1 MEPVKFLLLLNL
13 RGETLLTSDTKGAA
27 WERKDTADKGKAIEK
42 T

>member
-1 MEPVKFLLLLNL
+1 MEPVKFLSLLNL